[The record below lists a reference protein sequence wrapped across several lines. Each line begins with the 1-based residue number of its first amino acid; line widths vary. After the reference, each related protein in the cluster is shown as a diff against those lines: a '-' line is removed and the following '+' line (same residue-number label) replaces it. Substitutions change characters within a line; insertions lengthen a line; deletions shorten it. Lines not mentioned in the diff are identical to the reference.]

1 MYADC
6 FRAKVLLIILKN
18 TPANFP

>member
-6 FRAKVLLIILKN
+6 FWAKVLLIILKN